1 LMLPS
6 PKEVIDASDVVVVS
20 KNNPT
25 IQHAVA
31 NNSDSKL
38 IIDLIRLPRE
48 TVKASSNYEGICW

>member
-1 LMLPS
+1 MLPS

-25 IQHAVA
+25 IQEAVA

-38 IIDLIRLPRE
+38 IIDLIRLPAQP
-48 TVKASSNYEGICW
+48 TKASPNYQGICW